1 MTDFEQILEECLDAI
16 KSGAS
21 LDECLARYPEH
32 AVRLKPLLHAATRLE
47 RGQELKPSPIQ
58 KARIRSNLTRHIK
71 SNPRRKRKIF
81 PFWKITVGLAVF
93 VLAFLASGTA
103 YAQSAF
109 PGDPLYRWKL
119 TSEQAWRVVS
129 VDRLGTDLRL
139 ADRRLNEYF
148 VVSTDPVLVK
158 RALSGYRD
166 ALGLLQSEMN
176 EDTRWRIYPLLE
188 AHHQSLKDSGL
199 NIPELEAYL
208 VTR

>member
-1 MTDFEQILEECLDAI
+1 
-16 KSGAS
+16 

-32 AVRLKPLLHAATRLE
+32 AARLKPLLHAAARLE
-47 RGQELKPSPIQ
+47 RGKELKPSPIQ
-58 KARIRSNLTRHIK
+58 KALIRSKLTRDIK

-93 VLAFLASGTA
+93 VLGFLASGTA

-148 VVSTDPVLVK
+148 FVSSDPVLSEK
-158 RALSGYRD
+158 ALSGYRV
-166 ALGLLQSEMN
+166 ALGLLQSEMS
-176 EDTRWRIYPLLE
+176 EDTQWRIHLVLE
-188 AHHQSLKDSGL
+188 AHQQSLKDSGL